1 MVKLRDK
8 MLLIYGSIIFMSI
21 LVSSVILFSG
31 TRHIGIQG
39 SIYRARENNA
49 RIGNALETYLR
60 MLNRMALQISVDETV
75 QRAMKKTYT
84 ASESSLYEQ
93 RKDNEALFFRME
105 SFRSLAPN
113 ASGIFLLRTDGFYY
127 YDYSRFLTQE
137 SIASN
142 MDRII
147 RNVPGGGHYFFL
159 FGPYETA
166 YHNIPSR
173 RAVSILR
180 QIPDL
185 EIVANYHRHQCVGF
199 IAIEIEINNLINEI
213 ITVADLSS
221 HSGFIIVSSDRE
233 IIYSNQEGHEERLDA
248 DLYEKITATKDSI
261 FVSYRGE
268 NSLFT
273 SSVSGLS
280 GWTIINFISERELN
294 RSIRNIGFFLITA
307 GIFCMI
313 LAMVATILFSRRI
326 VSPLQ
331 KITGMLSRIEQGNF
345 GETVHLDTNDEL
357 MLLAEGYNSMSRRL
371 SGLLDD
377 IYRTG
382 EQERQAEIAA
392 LQSRINPH
400 FIYNTLDTIKQ
411 MAVMQRTKG
420 IKDMANSLILLLRSQ
435 ARHEGA
441 AITIDEELSL
451 LRAYIYI
458 QETRYT
464 GKFIIHWH
472 VDEKLL
478 PCQTIGLILQPIV
491 ENAIFHGIVP
501 GQGIGVIEIS
511 IYEKEGCVVYLVRD
525 DGVGMDEE
533 KRRRFFDNAGE
544 EDFRKLG
551 LINVDRRLRLCYG
564 DDYGITLEGRS
575 GKGMSVIVVF
585 PKCFP

>member
-1 MVKLRDK
+1 

-21 LVSSVILFSG
+21 LVSGMILFNG
-31 TRHIGIQG
+31 TRHISVLG
-39 SIYRARENNA
+39 SVYRAHENNA
-49 RIGNALETYLR
+49 RIGNALETYFR

-75 QRAMKKTYT
+75 QRAMKKTYA
-84 ASESSLYEQ
+84 ASESSLYER

-105 SFRSLAPN
+105 SFRSVAPN
-113 ASGIFLLRTDGFYY
+113 TSGIFLLHTDGFYY
-127 YDYSRFLTQE
+127 YDYPRFLTQE

-147 RNVPGGGHYFFL
+147 RNVPEGGQYFFL

-173 RAVSILR
+173 RAISILR

-185 EIVANYHRHQCVGF
+185 EIVANYHRHECIGF
-199 IAIEIEINNLINEI
+199 IAIEIEIDNLINEI
-213 ITVADLSS
+213 ITVADLGS
-221 HSGFIIVSSDRE
+221 HSGFIIVSSNRE
-233 IIYSNQEGHEERLDA
+233 IIYSNQEDREENLEVS
-248 DLYEKITATKDSI
+248 LYERIMTAKDSI

-268 NSLFT
+268 DTLFT
-273 SSVSGLS
+273 SSVSYLS
-280 GWTIINFISERELN
+280 GWTIINFISEWELN
-294 RSIRNIGFFLITA
+294 RNIRGIGFFLIVA

-345 GETVHLDTNDEL
+345 GDTIHLDTNDEL
-357 MLLAEGYNSMSRRL
+357 KLLAEGYNSMSRKL

-411 MAVMQRTKG
+411 IAVMQRSRG
-420 IKDMANSLILLLRSQ
+420 IADMADSLIMLLRSQ

-441 AITIDEELSL
+441 AITIDEEISL

-464 GKFIIHWH
+464 GKFIIRWH
-472 VDEKLL
+472 IDEKLL
-478 PCQTIGLILQPIV
+478 PYQTVGFILQPIV
-491 ENAIFHGIVP
+491 ENAIFHGVVP
-501 GQGIGVIEIS
+501 KQSIGTIEIS
-511 IYEKEGCVVYLVRD
+511 VHEKEGCIVYLVCD
-525 DGVGMDEE
+525 DGVGMDE
-533 KRRRFFDNAGE
+533 KKCRCFFDNTGE

-551 LINVDRRLRLCYG
+551 LVNVNRRLKLCYG
-564 DDYGITLEGRS
+564 NDYGITLQS
-575 GKGMSVIVVF
+575 NLGKGMNVTVVF
-585 PKCFP
+585 PKCLSQGG